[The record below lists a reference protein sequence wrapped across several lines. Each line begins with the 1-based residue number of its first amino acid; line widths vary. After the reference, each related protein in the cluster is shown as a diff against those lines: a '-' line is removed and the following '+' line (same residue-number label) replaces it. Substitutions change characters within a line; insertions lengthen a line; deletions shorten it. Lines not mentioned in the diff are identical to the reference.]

1 MQREVS
7 APVSGAEQGGIVSF
21 LLFSLS
27 CAFFLSFLSFFS
39 SFSRGFV
46 NISNMNQ
53 T

>member
-1 MQREVS
+1 MQHEVS
-7 APVSGAEQGGIVSF
+7 ALVSGAEQGGIIFF

-27 CAFFLSFLSFFS
+27 RAFFLSFISFFS
-39 SFSRGFV
+39 SFGRGFE